1 MDVPPPTA
9 GTASE
14 KKAFQDRIQ
23 GLVNFWGPRNKKFRE
38 WYKQLRQ
45 TDDLEQKGME
55 SFTTNSPR
63 TNYNLALHL
72 LTPQRV
78 PVKVPN
84 DDLEPNQLAQSGKM
98 ESILEDI
105 WDNVDRFNQRRG
117 RARWIREL
125 VGYML
130 ATGWYAIRVGVGDF
144 GHGDAEAIAEVWSPA
159 QTYPSF
165 DDNVGLTEVVH
176 RYTVSRASVSKMAR
190 DMNLTL
196 PAGTARS
203 EVQVD
208 DYWYLGDDDGRVYNC
223 IMVDREWLLR
233 PTLVPDL
240 SVIPVLTSPVAGLP
254 DRGSILNDKSW
265 IEHIG
270 EAMVA
275 TNSQV
280 LKSYNRQ
287 MTFLQQLLRD
297 TAQPISIERNTGK
310 SIVTDPKDLTKRGA
324 HFYAAVN
331 ESLEYVAKPP
341 VPVELRTQLF
351 DIDSMLQ
358 RGGLPH
364 VMFGNIIQQVTGYLI
379 SQVTAAAQQVLSPFG
394 DAVSFIVTEASI
406 MWVEQAEKSRL
417 KPYGKSFPKLPKGTR
432 LKAAFRVNVPGDLAM
447 RATVARMLN
456 PSYSLSQQRLT
467 DMLFPEITDP
477 QEEMAK
483 VRAEAAMNHP
493 LSVQLDLVVA
503 WETEATLREGAGDLE
518 SADNFRSA
526 AAALKSSIGAGG
538 GQGAAAGPTPNGQSP
553 RQEVQPRESLEGPG
567 PNIG

>member
-270 EAMVA
+270 EERGCRPEVEAGVYKK
-275 TNSQV
+275 TQQV
-280 LKSYNRQ
+280 
-287 MTFLQQLLRD
+287 
-297 TAQPISIERNTGK
+297 
-310 SIVTDPKDLTKRGA
+310 
-324 HFYAAVN
+324 
-331 ESLEYVAKPP
+331 YVARLK
-341 VPVELRTQLF
+341 QLF
-351 DIDSMLQ
+351 
-358 RGGLPH
+358 
-364 VMFGNIIQQVTGYLI
+364 
-379 SQVTAAAQQVLSPFG
+379 
-394 DAVSFIVTEASI
+394 
-406 MWVEQAEKSRL
+406 EQ
-417 KPYGKSFPKLPKGTR
+417 Y
-432 LKAAFRVNVPGDLAM
+432 
-447 RATVARMLN
+447 
-456 PSYSLSQQRLT
+456 
-467 DMLFPEITDP
+467 I
-477 QEEMAK
+477 
-483 VRAEAAMNHP
+483 
-493 LSVQLDLVVA
+493 
-503 WETEATLREGAGDLE
+503 
-518 SADNFRSA
+518 
-526 AAALKSSIGAGG
+526 
-538 GQGAAAGPTPNGQSP
+538 
-553 RQEVQPRESLEGPG
+553 
-567 PNIG
+567 